1 MKQKGILTE
10 AFMIFL
16 GTLIITMAVYFFM
29 IPSHV
34 TVGSVSGFAI
44 VLEYFIPLRIS
55 VITFI
60 LNGALLIVGF
70 IFIGRE
76 FGIKTVIT
84 SMLIPVIMGILEIVY
99 PNNESIMGDSFLDMI
114 CYIFTVSI
122 GQAILFRWNASSG
135 GLDILGKIINKYF
148 HIELGKAISM
158 VGLCVAL
165 SSVFVSDKK
174 AVVLSILGT
183 YLSGIVLDHFIF
195 GLNIKKRVCIIS
207 KKEEEIADFILH
219 QLHSGAT
226 IYEATGAYDNRSR
239 REIITIV
246 NKNEYSK
253 LMSFISK
260 TDPNAFVTIYAVNEV
275 IYKPK
280 V

>member
-10 AFMIFL
+10 AFMIFV
-16 GTLIITMAVYFFM
+16 GTIIITMAVYFFM

-34 TVGSVSGFAI
+34 TVGSVSGFAT
-44 VLEYFIPLRIS
+44 VLEHFIPLRIS

-76 FGIKTVIT
+76 FGVKTVIT
-84 SMLIPVIMGILEIVY
+84 SMLLPVFMGVLEIVC

-174 AVVLSILGT
+174 AVVLSVLGT

-195 GLNIKKRVCIIS
+195 GFNIKKRVCIIS
-207 KKEEEIADFILH
+207 KKEEEITDFILH
-219 QLHSGAT
+219 QLHSCAT

>member
-10 AFMIFL
+10 AFMIL
-16 GTLIITMAVYFFM
+16 VGTF

-34 TVGSVSGFAI
+34 TVGSVSGFAT
-44 VLEYFIPLRIS
+44 VLVHFIPLRIS

-70 IFIGRE
+70 IFIGRD
-76 FGIKTVIT
+76 FGVKTIIT
-84 SMLIPVIMGILEIVY
+84 SLLLPVFMGVLEIVY
-99 PNNESIMGDSFLDMI
+99 PNNESIMGDPFLDMI
-114 CYIFTVSI
+114 CYLFVVSI
-122 GQAILFRWNASSG
+122 GQAILFQWNASSG
-135 GLDILGKIINKYF
+135 GLDILGKIINK
-148 HIELGKAISM
+148 
-158 VGLCVAL
+158 
-165 SSVFVSDKK
+165 
-174 AVVLSILGT
+174 
-183 YLSGIVLDHFIF
+183 
-195 GLNIKKRVCIIS
+195 RVCIIS
-207 KKEEEIADFILH
+207 EKEEEIADFILH

-226 IYEATGAYDNRSR
+226 FYEATGAYDNKSR

-260 TDPNAFVTIYAVNEV
+260 EDPNAFVTIYAVNEV
-275 IYKPK
+275 IYRPK

>member
-1 MKQKGILTE
+1 MKQKEILTE
-10 AFMIFL
+10 AFMIVV
-16 GTLIITMAVYFFM
+16 GTIIITMAVYFFM

-34 TVGSVSGFAI
+34 TVGSVSGFAT
-44 VLEYFIPLRIS
+44 VLVHFIPLRIS

-60 LNGALLIVGF
+60 LNGVLLIVGF
-70 IFIGRE
+70 IFIGRD
-76 FGIKTVIT
+76 FGVKTIIT
-84 SMLIPVIMGILEIVY
+84 SMLLPVFMGVLEIIY

-114 CYIFTVSI
+114 CYLFVVSI
-122 GQAILFRWNASSG
+122 GQAILFQWNASSG

-158 VGLCVAL
+158 VGLCVAF
-165 SSVFVSDKK
+165 SSAFVSDKK
-174 AVVLSILGT
+174 AVVLSVLGT

-195 GLNIKKRVCIIS
+195 GFNIKKRVCIIS
-207 KKEEEIADFILH
+207 EKEEEIADFILH

-226 IYEATGAYDNRSR
+226 FYEATGAYDNKSR

-246 NKNEYSK
+246 NKNEYAK

>member
-1 MKQKGILTE
+1 MKQKEILTE
-10 AFMIFL
+10 AFMIVV
-16 GTLIITMAVYFFM
+16 GTIIITMAVYFFM

-34 TVGSVSGFAI
+34 TVGSVSGFAT
-44 VLEYFIPLRIS
+44 VLVHFIPLRIS

-60 LNGALLIVGF
+60 LNGVLLIVGF
-70 IFIGRE
+70 IFIGRD
-76 FGIKTVIT
+76 FGVKTIIT
-84 SMLIPVIMGILEIVY
+84 SMLLPVFMGVLEIIY

-114 CYIFTVSI
+114 CYLFVVSI
-122 GQAILFRWNASSG
+122 GQAILFQWNASSG

-158 VGLCVAL
+158 VGLCVAF
-165 SSVFVSDKK
+165 SSAFVSDKK
-174 AVVLSILGT
+174 AVVLSVLGT

-195 GLNIKKRVCIIS
+195 GFNIKKRVCIIS
-207 KKEEEIADFILH
+207 EKEEEIADFILH

-226 IYEATGAYDNRSR
+226 FYEATGAYDNKSR

-246 NKNEYSK
+246 NKNEYAK
-253 LMSFISK
+253 LISFISK
-260 TDPNAFVTIYAVNEV
+260 TDPNAFVTIYAVNEI

>member
-1 MKQKGILTE
+1 MKQKEILTE
-10 AFMIFL
+10 AFMIVV
-16 GTLIITMAVYFFM
+16 GTIIITMAVYFFM

-34 TVGSVSGFAI
+34 TVGSVSGFAT
-44 VLEYFIPLRIS
+44 VLVHFIPLRIS

-60 LNGALLIVGF
+60 LNGVLLIVGF
-70 IFIGRE
+70 IFIGRD
-76 FGIKTVIT
+76 FGVKTIIT
-84 SMLIPVIMGILEIVY
+84 SLLLPVFMGVLEIVY
-99 PNNESIMGDSFLDMI
+99 PNNESIMGDPFLDMI
-114 CYIFTVSI
+114 CYLFVVSI
-122 GQAILFRWNASSG
+122 GQAILFQWNASSG

-158 VGLCVAL
+158 VGLCVAF

-174 AVVLSILGT
+174 AVVLSVLGT

-195 GLNIKKRVCIIS
+195 GFNIKKRVCIIS
-207 KKEEEIADFILH
+207 EKEEEIADFILH

-226 IYEATGAYDNRSR
+226 FYEATGAYDNKSR

-260 TDPNAFVTIYAVNEV
+260 EDPNAFVTIYAVNEV
-275 IYKPK
+275 IYRPK

>member
-1 MKQKGILTE
+1 MKLKEILTE
-10 AFMIFL
+10 AFMIVV
-16 GTLIITMAVYFFM
+16 GTFIITMAVYFFM

-34 TVGSVSGFAI
+34 TVGSVSGFAT
-44 VLEYFIPLRIS
+44 VLEHFIPLRIS

-60 LNGALLIVGF
+60 LNGVLLIVGF
-70 IFIGRE
+70 IFIGKD
-76 FGIKTVIT
+76 FGVKTVIT
-84 SMLIPVIMGILEIVY
+84 SMLLPVFMGVLEIIY

-114 CYIFTVSI
+114 CYLFVVSI
-122 GQAILFRWNASSG
+122 GQTILFQWNASSG

-158 VGLCVAL
+158 VGLCVAF

-174 AVVLSILGT
+174 AVVLSVLGT

-195 GLNIKKRVCIIS
+195 GFNIKKRVCIIS

-226 IYEATGAYDNRSR
+226 FYEATGAYDNKSR

-280 V
+280 I

>member
-1 MKQKGILTE
+1 MKQKEIITE
-10 AFMIFL
+10 AFMIVV
-16 GTLIITMAVYFFM
+16 GTFIITMAVYFFM

-34 TVGSVSGFAI
+34 TVGSVSGFATI
-44 VLEYFIPLRIS
+44 LEHFIPLRIS

-60 LNGALLIVGF
+60 LNGILLIVGF
-70 IFIGRE
+70 IFIGRD
-76 FGIKTVIT
+76 FGVKTVIT
-84 SMLIPVIMGILEIVY
+84 SMLLPVFMGALEIIY
-99 PNNESIMGDSFLDMI
+99 PNNKSIMGDSFLDMI
-114 CYIFTVSI
+114 CYLFVVSI
-122 GQAILFRWNASSG
+122 GQAILFQWNASSG

-158 VGLCVAL
+158 VGLCVAF

-174 AVVLSILGT
+174 EVVLSVLGT

-195 GLNIKKRVCIIS
+195 GFNIKKRVCIIS
-207 KKEEEIADFILH
+207 KKEEEIADFILR

-226 IYEATGAYDNRSR
+226 FYEATGAYDNKSR

>member
-1 MKQKGILTE
+1 MKLKEFLTE
-10 AFMIFL
+10 AFMIVV
-16 GTLIITMAVYFFM
+16 GTFIITMAVYFFM

-34 TVGSVSGFAI
+34 TVGSVSGFAT
-44 VLEYFIPLRIS
+44 VLEHFIPLRIS

-60 LNGALLIVGF
+60 LNGVLLIVGF
-70 IFIGRE
+70 IFIGKD
-76 FGIKTVIT
+76 FGVKTVIT
-84 SMLIPVIMGILEIVY
+84 SMLLPVFMGVLEIIY

-114 CYIFTVSI
+114 CYLFVVSI
-122 GQAILFRWNASSG
+122 GQTILFQWNASSG

-158 VGLCVAL
+158 VGLCVAF

-174 AVVLSILGT
+174 AVVLSVLGT

-195 GLNIKKRVCIIS
+195 GFNIKKRVCIIS

-226 IYEATGAYDNRSR
+226 FYEATGAYDNKSR

-280 V
+280 I

>member
-10 AFMIFL
+10 AFMIL
-16 GTLIITMAVYFFM
+16 MGTFIITAAVYFFM

-34 TVGSVSGFAI
+34 TVGSVSGFAT
-44 VLEYFIPLRIS
+44 VLVHFIPLRIS

-70 IFIGRE
+70 IFIGRD
-76 FGIKTVIT
+76 FGVKTIIT
-84 SMLIPVIMGILEIVY
+84 SLLLPVFMGALEIVY
-99 PNNESIMGDSFLDMI
+99 PNNESIMGDPFLDMI
-114 CYIFTVSI
+114 CYLFVVSI
-122 GQAILFRWNASSG
+122 GQAILFQWNASSG

-158 VGLCVAL
+158 VGLCVAF

-174 AVVLSILGT
+174 AVVLSVLGT

-195 GLNIKKRVCIIS
+195 GFNIKKRVCIIS
-207 KKEEEIADFILH
+207 EKEEEISDFILH

-226 IYEATGAYDNRSR
+226 FYEATGAYDNKSR

-260 TDPNAFVTIYAVNEV
+260 EDPNAFVTIYAVNEV
-275 IYKPK
+275 IYRPK

>member
-10 AFMIFL
+10 AFMIL
-16 GTLIITMAVYFFM
+16 MGTFIITAAVYFFM

-34 TVGSVSGFAI
+34 TVGSVSGFAT
-44 VLEYFIPLRIS
+44 VLVHFIPLRIS

-70 IFIGRE
+70 IFIGRD
-76 FGIKTVIT
+76 FGVKTIIT
-84 SMLIPVIMGILEIVY
+84 SLLLPVFMGVLEIVY
-99 PNNESIMGDSFLDMI
+99 PNNESIMGDPFLDMI
-114 CYIFTVSI
+114 CYLFVVSI
-122 GQAILFRWNASSG
+122 GQAILFQWNASSG

-158 VGLCVAL
+158 VGLCVAF
-165 SSVFVSDKK
+165 SSAFVSDKK
-174 AVVLSILGT
+174 AVVLSVLGT

-195 GLNIKKRVCIIS
+195 GFNIKKRVCIIS
-207 KKEEEIADFILH
+207 EKEEEIADFILH

-226 IYEATGAYDNRSR
+226 FYEATGAYDNKSR

-246 NKNEYSK
+246 NKNEYAK

>member
-1 MKQKGILTE
+1 MKQKEILTE
-10 AFMIFL
+10 AFMIVV
-16 GTLIITMAVYFFM
+16 GTIIITMAVDFFM

-34 TVGSVSGFAI
+34 TVASVSGFAT
-44 VLEYFIPLRIS
+44 VLVHFIPLRIS

-60 LNGALLIVGF
+60 LNGVLLIVGF
-70 IFIGRE
+70 IFIGRD
-76 FGIKTVIT
+76 FGVKTIIT
-84 SMLIPVIMGILEIVY
+84 SMLLPVFMGVLEIIY

-114 CYIFTVSI
+114 CYLFVVSI
-122 GQAILFRWNASSG
+122 GQAILFQWNASSG

-158 VGLCVAL
+158 VGLCVAF
-165 SSVFVSDKK
+165 SSAFVSDKK
-174 AVVLSILGT
+174 AVVLSVLGT

-195 GLNIKKRVCIIS
+195 GFNIKKRVCIIS
-207 KKEEEIADFILH
+207 EKEEEIADFILH

-226 IYEATGAYDNRSR
+226 FYEATGAYDNKSR

-246 NKNEYSK
+246 NKNEYAK

>member
-10 AFMIFL
+10 AFMIL
-16 GTLIITMAVYFFM
+16 VGTFIITAAVYFFM

-34 TVGSVSGFAI
+34 TVGSVSGFAT
-44 VLEYFIPLRIS
+44 VLVHFIPLRIS

-70 IFIGRE
+70 IFIGRD
-76 FGIKTVIT
+76 FGVKTIIT
-84 SMLIPVIMGILEIVY
+84 SLLLPVFMGVLEIVY
-99 PNNESIMGDSFLDMI
+99 PNNESIMCDPFLDMI
-114 CYIFTVSI
+114 CYLFVVSI
-122 GQAILFRWNASSG
+122 GQAILFQWNASSG

-158 VGLCVAL
+158 VGLCVAF

-174 AVVLSILGT
+174 AVVLSVLGT

-195 GLNIKKRVCIIS
+195 GFNIKKRVCIIS
-207 KKEEEIADFILH
+207 EKEEEIADFILH

-226 IYEATGAYDNRSR
+226 FYEATGAYDNKSR

-260 TDPNAFVTIYAVNEV
+260 EDPNAFVTIYAVNEV
-275 IYKPK
+275 IYRPK

>member
-10 AFMIFL
+10 AFMIL
-16 GTLIITMAVYFFM
+16 VGTFIITAAVYFFM

-34 TVGSVSGFAI
+34 TVGSVSGFAT
-44 VLEYFIPLRIS
+44 VLVHFIPLRIS

-70 IFIGRE
+70 IFIGRD
-76 FGIKTVIT
+76 FGVKTIIT
-84 SMLIPVIMGILEIVY
+84 SLLLPVFMGVLEIVY
-99 PNNESIMGDSFLDMI
+99 PNNESIMGDPFLDMI
-114 CYIFTVSI
+114 CYLFVVSI
-122 GQAILFRWNASSG
+122 GQAILFQWNASSG

-158 VGLCVAL
+158 VGLCVAF

-174 AVVLSILGT
+174 AVVLSVLGT

-195 GLNIKKRVCIIS
+195 GFNIKKRVCIIS
-207 KKEEEIADFILH
+207 EKEEEIADFILH

-226 IYEATGAYDNRSR
+226 FYEATGAYDNKSR

-260 TDPNAFVTIYAVNEV
+260 EDPNAFVTIYAVNEV
-275 IYKPK
+275 IYRPK

>member
-10 AFMIFL
+10 AFMIL
-16 GTLIITMAVYFFM
+16 VGTFIITAAVYFFM

-34 TVGSVSGFAI
+34 TVGSVSGFAT
-44 VLEYFIPLRIS
+44 VLVHFIPLRIS

-70 IFIGRE
+70 IFIGRD
-76 FGIKTVIT
+76 FGVKTIIT
-84 SMLIPVIMGILEIVY
+84 SLLLPVFMGVLEIVY
-99 PNNESIMGDSFLDMI
+99 PNNESIMGDPFLDMI
-114 CYIFTVSI
+114 CYLFVVSI
-122 GQAILFRWNASSG
+122 GQAILFQWNASSG

-158 VGLCVAL
+158 VGLCVAF

-174 AVVLSILGT
+174 AVVLSVLGT

-195 GLNIKKRVCIIS
+195 GFNIKKRVCIIS
-207 KKEEEIADFILH
+207 EKEEEISDFILH

-226 IYEATGAYDNRSR
+226 FYEATGAYDNKSR

-260 TDPNAFVTIYAVNEV
+260 EDPNAFVTIYAVNEV
-275 IYKPK
+275 IYRPK